1 MGNLSQREYLT
12 IRLPEEWKAET
23 LLKEDLIKIAK
34 KRMMLTQ
41 KGDSAENEGTTSGAS
56 GLALTEC
63 PTQEPFS
70 EILILAV
77 EPAMENL
84 SLLNLLQG
92 SSQNVPSQEPQTV
105 PSPTIILVKELD
117 EEQALQEVC
126 PLQPEQFSGC

>member
-1 MGNLSQREYLT
+1 M
-12 IRLPEEWKAET
+12 KA
-23 LLKEDLIKIAK
+23 L
-34 KRMMLTQ
+34 
-41 KGDSAENEGTTSGAS
+41 TSGAS
-56 GLALTEC
+56 GPALTEC

-77 EPAMENL
+77 ESAMENL

-105 PSPTIILVKELD
+105 PSPSIIVKELD

-126 PLQPEQFSGC
+126 LLQPEQFSECKQEVTLCWAQKSGQWAPPSLGTRTNLTSAWS